1 MFIGTVL
8 ADRRV
13 RPVPGVAAST
23 GSWSISGP
31 SRNTLGMD
39 EAELIMGEILVI
51 GATGNVGRQVVVQ
64 LLVTDTAVRA
74 LAREPELAEL
84 PEGVKVVG
92 GDLTQPDTLEGAL
105 AGSDTVFLIWP
116 FLTTEG
122 APAVLEAIAG
132 HARRIVYLS
141 SSGVNEDAERQTD
154 PINQLHADMER
165 LIERS
170 GVEWTFLR
178 SNTIASNAR
187 GWAEQ
192 IRTTHVVR
200 GPDIAATAVIH
211 ERDVA
216 AVAVHAL
223 TDDGHAGMKHV
234 LTGPQVLS
242 RAEQVHTIGEAIGH
256 PARFEKVPV
265 EVARQRML
273 ADGRPPAL
281 VEALL
286 ASADTRPESNLI
298 TSTVEE
304 IIGAPAR
311 TFRSW
316 AEEHADSFR

>member
-1 MFIGTVL
+1 MAG
-8 ADRRV
+8 AD
-13 RPVPGVAAST
+13 
-23 GSWSISGP
+23 
-31 SRNTLGMD
+31 
-39 EAELIMGEILVI
+39 LIMSEILVM

-64 LLVTDTAVRA
+64 LLAAGTAVRA
-74 LAREPELAEL
+74 LAREPESAGL
-84 PEGVKVVG
+84 PEGVRVMG
-92 GDLTQPDTLEGAL
+92 GDLAQPDTLEGAL
-105 AGSDTVFLIWP
+105 TGSDTVFLIWP

-122 APAVLEAIAG
+122 ARAVLEAIAG

-141 SSGVNEDAERQTD
+141 SSGVNEDAEHQTD

-165 LIERS
+165 LIEGS

-216 AVAVHAL
+216 DVAVQAL
-223 TDDGHAGMKHV
+223 TDDRHAGRKYV

-242 RAEQVHTIGEAIGH
+242 RAQQVHTIGEAIGH
-256 PARFEKVPV
+256 PAHFEKLPV
-265 EVARQRML
+265 EAARQRML

-286 ASADTRPESNLI
+286 ASAHARPESNLI

-304 IIGAPAR
+304 ITGAPAR

>member
-1 MFIGTVL
+1 MAE
-8 ADRRV
+8 AD
-13 RPVPGVAAST
+13 
-23 GSWSISGP
+23 
-31 SRNTLGMD
+31 
-39 EAELIMGEILVI
+39 LIMGEILVI
-51 GATGNVGRQVVVQ
+51 GSTGNVGREVVVQ
-64 LLVTDTAVRA
+64 LLALGTGVRA
-74 LAREPELAEL
+74 LTREPESAQL
-84 PEGVKVVG
+84 PGGVKVVG
-92 GDLTQPDTLEGAL
+92 GDLTEPDTLQGAL
-105 AGSDTVFLIWP
+105 DGSDTLFLIWP

-122 APAVLEAIAG
+122 APAVLEAIAR

-141 SSGVNEDAERQTD
+141 SSGVNDDVERQTD
-154 PINQLHADMER
+154 PINQLHADMEG

-187 GWAEQ
+187 GWAGQ

-216 AVAVHAL
+216 AVAVRAL

-234 LTGPQVLS
+234 VTGPQVLS
-242 RAEQVHTIGEAIGH
+242 RAEQVHMIGEAIGH
-256 PARFEKVPV
+256 PTRFEKVPV

-273 ADGRPPAL
+273 ADGRSPAL
-281 VEALL
+281 VSALL
-286 ASADTRPESNLI
+286 ASAATRPESDLI

-304 IIGAPAR
+304 ITGAPAR